1 MLGLMQRINYNH
13 LYYFWLVAR
22 EGSVSKA
29 AARLGLAQPT
39 LSGQIRTLESEFGE
53 RLFEKAGRGLRLT
66 EMGRVAFR
74 FADQIFSLGEELQ
87 DTVNRGAPGRPLRLT
102 IGLADVVT
110 KPMAHRLIRPMLKPP
125 HPVRVIV
132 REDSPEKLLAGL
144 VANELDVLIL
154 DSPPGPEAGVR
165 VFSHRLSECGVVLLA
180 TTELARR
187 HRRGFPQSLDGAP
200 FLLPGR
206 TTGLRQG
213 LDQWF
218 HDQGIRPY
226 VVGEIDDSALV
237 FEFGKSGSGIFA
249 VPSIVEK
256 DIRRQHDLARVGR
269 VEEVRREL
277 FAVGLQGRFDH
288 PAVVALIARARGE
301 RRVR

>member
-1 MLGLMQRINYNH
+1 MYTSGMQRINYNH

-29 AARLGLAQPT
+29 AARLRLAQPT
-39 LSGQIRTLESEFGE
+39 LTGQIRTLESEFGE

-74 FADQIFSLGEELQ
+74 FADEIFSLGEELR

-110 KPMAHRLIRPMLKPP
+110 KPMAHRLIRPMLRPP
-125 HPVRVIV
+125 HPVRVVV
-132 REDSPEKLLAGL
+132 REDSPEKLLAEL
-144 VANELDVLIL
+144 LAHELDVLIM
-154 DSPPGPEAGVR
+154 DSPPGPDAGVR
-165 VFSHRLSECGVVLLA
+165 LFSQMLNECGVTLLA
-180 TTELARR
+180 TAELARR
-187 HRRGFPQSLDGAP
+187 YRPRFPKSLDGSP

-206 TTGLRQG
+206 TTGLRRE

-218 HDQGIRPY
+218 DRNGIRPY
-226 VVGEIDDSALV
+226 IVGEFDDSALI

-249 VPSIVEK
+249 IPSLVEGE
-256 DIRRQHDLARVGR
+256 IRRQHDLVRVGR
-269 VEEVRREL
+269 VDEVRRQL
-277 FAVGLQGRFDH
+277 FAVGQQGRFNH
-288 PAVVALIARARGE
+288 PAVVALIAQARGE
-301 RRVR
+301 RVR

>member
-1 MLGLMQRINYNH
+1 MLEHMQRINYNH

-74 FADQIFSLGEELQ
+74 FADEIFSLGEELQ

-125 HPVRVIV
+125 NPVRVVV

-154 DSPPGPEAGVR
+154 DSPPGPDTGVR
-165 VFSHRLSECGVVLLA
+165 VFSHRLNECGLTLLA
-180 TTELARR
+180 TAELGRR
-187 HRRGFPQSLDGAP
+187 YRRRFPQSLDGAP

-206 TTGLRQG
+206 TTGLRRG

-218 HDQGIRPY
+218 ESHNIRPF
-226 VVGEIDDSALV
+226 VVGEIDDSALI

-249 VPSIVEK
+249 VPSMVEG

-277 FAVGLQGRFDH
+277 FAVGLQGRFNH
-288 PAVVALIARARGE
+288 PAVAALIARARGK
-301 RRVR
+301 RGR